1 VGNKLLNEEWRME
14 NEGVRTDSDETFK
27 IRLIRPFWSN
37 PLKEFPGDSF
47 PKRVKS
53 GKSIFWMGMQ
63 MKKKLILFVEE
74 ECPMC
79 RR

>member
-1 VGNKLLNEEWRME
+1 ME
-14 NEGVRTDSDETFK
+14 NESARTDSDKTFK
-27 IRLIRPFWSN
+27 IRRTRPFWTI

-47 PKRVKS
+47 SKRAKS